1 VQLSGYQKECP
12 EFAYEAKGSLSAFK
26 YSYAILL
33 NVGDKLLAKSTK
45 SFWVWTNC
53 SDSFICSSTYL

>member
-45 SFWVWTNC
+45 SF
-53 SDSFICSSTYL
+53 